1 MQLIEL
7 SSDEFNQIIKTEEI
21 AHCHLCG
28 AVQTPYRTDMIGL
41 VKARNSEYD
50 VFVDRMKDTDESFI
64 AGPSKY
70 TQLDLIC
77 GCGHNPID
85 NLYIRLVVCTCC
97 NKIYGIYCNPRKEAK
112 QREIKNKVRQK
123 KNELNNMKL
132 YKAWDREDDE
142 RLNKCLTVIGE
153 SVNDKTIS
161 VVPGGIDED
170 N

>member
-28 AVQTPYRTDMIGL
+28 AVQTPYRADVIGL

-50 VFVDRMKDTDESFI
+50 VFVDRMRDTDPPFI

-70 TQLDLIC
+70 IQLDLTC
-77 GCGHNPID
+77 ERDSID
-85 NLYIRLVVCTCC
+85 SLHIKLVVCTCC
-97 NKIYGIYCNPRKEAK
+97 NQIYGIYCNPRKEAK
-112 QREIKNKVRQK
+112 QREIKNAVHQK

-132 YKAWDREDDE
+132 YKSWDREDDE

-161 VVPGGIDED
+161 VVPGGVNED